1 MSDEKGA
8 KIELRSEE
16 VQELMGQIPPKILRW
31 GITVIA
37 VLLIGL
43 FAGSCF
49 FKYPDTLTAD
59 VTVTTAAPPV
69 ELYTMATGKLEYVN
83 AKSLQHVKA
92 GDILAVVESTADYR
106 DVEYTERTVFQWSE
120 GGLSEDELFRQLQ
133 GQRLSLGD
141 IQPVFASFINALSSH
156 IHHCKEKYYPSKI
169 DIRGSLCHQRG
180 KMKNSRE
187 NEFAIHKQQAFIAAK
202 MYQRD
207 STLYAMELISEEEL
221 NNAENNYL
229 QSRQTAV
236 NDVNTQSQIMIEE
249 LQDKEA
255 MLDLRQQYWQ
265 EKTQAE
271 MDLTVSHEQL
281 SNAIRQYERNY
292 VLRAPIAGI
301 INMMG
306 QWKVHQFV
314 ESGTL
319 MIIIMPDGSPV
330 SIGRAKLPAAG
341 AGKVKVGQQVKVRL
355 SNFPD
360 TEYGHVKGIVTAV
373 SDIPD
378 KDSNYFLEIS
388 FPEGLS
394 TNYGKILPPLK
405 QMVGSAE
412 IIVKDKRLIENIL
425 EPIGKVL
432 RD

>member
-1 MSDEKGA
+1 MSDEKST

-59 VTVTTAAPPV
+59 ITVTTTTPPV
-69 ELYTMATGKLEYVN
+69 ELYTMSTGKLEYVN
-83 AKSLQHVKA
+83 AKSLQHVEA

-106 DVEYTERTVFQWSE
+106 DVEYTDRTVCQWSE
-120 GGLSEDELFRQLQ
+120 GDLSEEQLFRQLHK
-133 GQRLSLGD
+133 QRLSLGD
-141 IQPVFASFINALSSH
+141 IQPAFASFVNALSNH
-156 IHHCKEKYYPSKI
+156 IHHCKENYYPSKM
-169 DIRGSLCHQRG
+169 DIRSRLGQQRSNMNKERGS
-180 KMKNSRE
+180 
-187 NEFAIHKQQAFIAAK
+187 EFAIHRQQADIAVK
-202 MYQRD
+202 MYLRD
-207 STLYAMELISEEEL
+207 SALFAMKLISEEEF

-236 NDVNTQSQIMIEE
+236 NDANAQSQIKMEQ
-249 LQDKEA
+249 LQDQDA
-255 MLDLRQQYWQ
+255 MIDLKQQYWN
-265 EKTQAE
+265 EKAQTE
-271 MDLTVSHEQL
+271 MELASSHEQL
-281 SNAIRQYERNY
+281 SNAIKQYERNY
-292 VLRAPIAGI
+292 VLRTPIAGMV
-301 INMMG
+301 NMMG
-306 QWKVHQFV
+306 QWKTHQFV

-319 MIIIMPDGSPV
+319 MVIVMPDGKLV
-330 SIGRAKLPAAG
+330 SIGRARLPAAG

-360 TEYGHVKGIVTAV
+360 TEYGYVKGIVTAV

>member
-1 MSDEKGA
+1 MSDEKST

-49 FKYPDTLTAD
+49 FKYPDTLTANI
-59 VTVTTAAPPV
+59 TVTTTTPPV
-69 ELYTMATGKLEYVN
+69 ELYTMSTGKLEYVN

-180 KMKNSRE
+180 KMNNSRE
-187 NEFAIHKQQAFIAAK
+187 KEFAIHKQQAFIAAK